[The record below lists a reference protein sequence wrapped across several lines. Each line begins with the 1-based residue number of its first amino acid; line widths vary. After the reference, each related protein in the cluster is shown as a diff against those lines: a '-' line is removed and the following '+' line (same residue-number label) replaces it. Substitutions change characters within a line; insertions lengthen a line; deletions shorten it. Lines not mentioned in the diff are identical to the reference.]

1 MYAKAKTAAFYAAA
15 FLTGA
20 TLAYC
25 TQTAAAA
32 PPRQTPQYQAQPP
45 QYRPQ
50 YRAYDCD
57 TVGQIPIDAYFDE
70 AAAHQI
76 ARLRQECK
84 QQRAAAVLAK
94 IWEEDPQAGEVR

>member
-15 FLTGA
+15 FLLVA
-20 TLAYC
+20 TVAYC

-32 PPRQTPQYQAQPP
+32 PRQSNPP

-57 TVGQIPIDAYFDE
+57 TMGQIPIDAYFDE
-70 AAAHQI
+70 AAAHQV
-76 ARLRQECK
+76 ARLRQECREQK
-84 QQRAAAVLAK
+84 AAAVLAK
-94 IWEEDPQAGEVR
+94 IWEKDPQAGEVR